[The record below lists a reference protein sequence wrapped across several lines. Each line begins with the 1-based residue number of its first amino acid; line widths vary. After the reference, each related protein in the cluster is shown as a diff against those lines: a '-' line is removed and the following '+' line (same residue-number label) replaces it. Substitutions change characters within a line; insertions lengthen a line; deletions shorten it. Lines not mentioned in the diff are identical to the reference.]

1 MIQLFT
7 KHEPLIERL
16 GKIDLL
22 FSLVEDID
30 NLFSDEI
37 IISDPQTARELIK
50 KRDDIILLVL
60 SDTPSLEEGTSL
72 LALGIKGYGN
82 SYMFTKHFEQA
93 ISIIEAGN
101 VWLYPSF
108 MQEMISS
115 VTSVSEN
122 HENILEKLTDRER
135 EIALHVSKGASN
147 KEIAIALEITER
159 TVKQHMSHIF
169 EKLDVSDRLSLALL
183 LK

>member
-7 KHEPLIERL
+7 KHEPLKERL
-16 GKIDLL
+16 GKIELL
-22 FSLVEDID
+22 FSYVEDVD

-37 IISDPQTARELIK
+37 IISDPETARELIK
-50 KRDDIILLVL
+50 KRDNIILLVL

-82 SYMFTKHFEQA
+82 SYMFSKHFEQA
-93 ISIIEAGN
+93 ITVLEAGN

-115 VTSVSEN
+115 INSINEDHTT
-122 HENILEKLTDRER
+122 ILEKLTDRES

-159 TVKQHMSHIF
+159 TVKQHISHIF
-169 EKLDVSDRLSLALL
+169 EKLNVSDRLSLALL